1 MSRPL
6 DQSTDLDRDPALRR
20 GSTSRRFAAY
30 RRLLRARRLQ
40 AKTEPATVTWHGSI
54 RSLKRSR
61 GAGTLLRIFFALL
74 GRRRGSVIFALATLT
89 VATVLSLAPPAAT
102 KLAIDYAFTSTPL
115 PESIARFVPTA
126 WNIVDD
132 SKRLLVAIGIGL
144 VVVAVLATGVSL
156 LGRWQATKATR
167 TLAVD
172 LRKRVF
178 EHAVRF
184 PLHRVNELRA
194 GGVASLLREDAGGV
208 AELIFGLLYNPWRA
222 IIQLSGSLIILAV
235 TDWRLLLG
243 AIGLLPMV
251 WITHRTWIG
260 RIRPL
265 YRDIRAQRSNVDAH
279 ATEVFGGMRV
289 VRAFG
294 RGRGESARFVRG
306 NHLLTRQEIHVWW
319 WSRITETVWALAIP
333 LASAILLL
341 YGGFQVIDGNITTG
355 DLVMFLTYLVMLLGP
370 VETLASSAT
379 SLQTN
384 LAGLD
389 RVLDLLD
396 EPLEMP
402 DRPDARSPRAE
413 TVQGRVE
420 VEGLGFSYPSADRPV
435 LHDVSFTAEPG
446 TMVAFVGAS
455 GAGKTTLCNLLAR
468 FFDPTEGVIR
478 LDGIDLRDV
487 RLDAYRRLLGIV
499 EQDVFLFDG
508 TIGENIAFGRR
519 DASPERIRDAAAAA
533 NALEFIEDTPD
544 GFDTLIGERGV
555 RLSGGQRQRLAI
567 ARAILADPRIL
578 ILDEATSNLDT
589 ASERLIQQSIER
601 LLTGRTTFAIAHR
614 LSTIR
619 HADRIVV
626 LEGGTVAAIGTHD
639 ELLERSPTYRDMV
652 AVQTAPPPAAAARA
666 GDQVSR

>member
-1 MSRPL
+1 MSAPL
-6 DQSTDLDRDPALRR
+6 DQSDDLDRDPELRQ
-20 GSTSRRFAAY
+20 GATSRRFGAY
-30 RRLLRARRLQ
+30 RRLLRTRRRQ
-40 AKTEPATVTWHGSI
+40 AKSEPATVTRQGSV

-61 GAGTLLRIFFALL
+61 GVGTLLRVFFALL
-74 GRRRGSVIFALATLT
+74 GRRRASVIFALCTLT
-89 VATVLSLAPPAAT
+89 IATGLSLAPPAAT
-102 KLAIDYAFTSTPL
+102 KIAIDYAFTGTPL
-115 PESIARFVPTA
+115 PETLARFVPES
-126 WNIVDD
+126 WNIVSD

-144 VVVAVLATGVSL
+144 VAVAVLATGVSL
-156 LGRWQATKATR
+156 VGRWQATKATR

-208 AELIFGLLYNPWRA
+208 ADLIFGLLYNPWRA
-222 IIQLSGSLIILAV
+222 IIQLTGSLVILAI

-243 AIGLLPMV
+243 ALGLLPMV

-265 YRDIRAQRSNVDAH
+265 YRDIRARRSDVDAH

-294 RGRGESARFVRG
+294 RGRGEAARFVRG
-306 NHLLTRQEIHVWW
+306 NHMLTRQEIHVWW

-341 YGGFQVIDGNITTG
+341 YGGFQVIDGSITTG

-402 DRPDARSPRAE
+402 DRDGAASASSRSI
-413 TVQGRVE
+413 VGRVE
-420 VEGLGFSYPSADRPV
+420 VERLGYAYPEAERPV

-446 TMVAFVGAS
+446 TLVAFVGAS

-468 FFDPTEGVIR
+468 FFDPTAGAIR
-478 LDGIDLRDV
+478 LDGTDLRDL
-487 RLDAYRRLLGIV
+487 RLDSYRRLLGIV

-519 DASPERIRDAAAAA
+519 HATPERIREAAMAA
-533 NALEFIEDTPD
+533 NALEFIEETPD
-544 GFDTLIGERGV
+544 GLDTLIGERGV

-589 ASERLIQQSIER
+589 ASERLIQQSLDR
-601 LLTGRTTFAIAHR
+601 LLSGRTTFAIAHR

-619 HADRIVV
+619 HADLIVV
-626 LEGGTVAAIGTHD
+626 LEQGTVAATGTHE

-652 AVQTAPPPAAAARA
+652 AVQTARPEEAVLPE
-666 GDQVSR
+666 D

>member
-1 MSRPL
+1 MSRPI
-6 DQSTDLDRDPALRR
+6 DQSDDLGRHPDLRQ
-20 GSTSRRFAAY
+20 GATSRRFGAY
-30 RRLLRARRLQ
+30 RRLLRARRRD
-40 AKTEPATVTWHGSI
+40 AKAEPATVTRHGSV

-61 GAGTLLRIFFALL
+61 GVGTLLRVFFALL
-74 GRRRGSVIFALATLT
+74 GRRRASVIFALCTLT
-89 VATVLSLAPPAAT
+89 LATGLSLAPPAAT
-102 KLAIDYAFTSTPL
+102 KLAIDYAFTGTPL
-115 PESIARFVPTA
+115 PESIARFVPES
-126 WNIVDD
+126 WDIVAD
-132 SKRLLVAIGIGL
+132 SKRLLLAIGIGL
-144 VVVAVLATGVSL
+144 VGIAVLATGVSL
-156 LGRWQATKATR
+156 VGRWQATKATR

-208 AELIFGLLYNPWRA
+208 ADLIFGLLYNPWRA
-222 IIQLSGSLIILAV
+222 IIQLTGSLVILAL
-235 TDWRLLLG
+235 TDWRLLIG
-243 AIGLLPMV
+243 ALGLLPMV

-265 YRDIRAQRSNVDAH
+265 YRDIRARRSDVDAH

-294 RGRGESARFVRG
+294 RGRGEAARFVRG
-306 NHLLTRQEIHVWW
+306 NHMLTRQEIHVWW

-333 LASAILLL
+333 LASACLLL
-341 YGGFQVIDGNITTG
+341 YGGFQVIEGAITTG

-402 DRPDARSPRAE
+402 DREAAAAPDVGSI
-413 TVQGRVE
+413 VGRVE
-420 VEGLGFSYPSADRPV
+420 VDGLGYAYPEAERAV

-446 TMVAFVGAS
+446 TLVAFVGAS

-468 FFDPTEGVIR
+468 FFDPTEGTIR
-478 LDGIDLRDV
+478 LDGRDLRDL
-487 RLDAYRRLLGIV
+487 RLDSYRRLLGIV

-519 DASPERIRDAAAAA
+519 HATPERIREAARAA
-533 NALEFIEDTPD
+533 NALEFIEETPD
-544 GFDTLIGERGV
+544 GLDTLIGERGV

-589 ASERLIQQSIER
+589 ASERLIQQSLDR
-601 LLTGRTTFAIAHR
+601 LLSGRTTFAIAHR

-619 HADRIVV
+619 HADLIVV
-626 LEGGTVAAIGTHD
+626 LEQGTVAATGTHD

-652 AVQTAPPPAAAARA
+652 AVQTARPEEVVLPE
-666 GDQVSR
+666 G